1 MTIDRLSNTGLVLW
15 IVLSLCAPGRSFAAA
30 APRTPVAT
38 TPHFAFHSDF
48 AMNLNDA
55 LMAAGEARND
65 GEPGLFEQGAEAA
78 CFDALPAAQRAGWAR
93 AVDYYAEIVSPN
105 GSFSRERLL
114 PRYELAGLGEEPESP
129 EDRRFVEVTGGLRT
143 AAAPAYGACRWN
155 AQDAENR
162 RWIEELTGRLA
173 EHEQGIAE
181 RLEALY
187 GTSWDALPIPVDV
200 VETVSWSGAN
210 TLNDPSHILISTGYE
225 GRSAL
230 EAIFHEA
237 SHQLIGFDAP
247 IRRALM
253 EAADRLDV
261 TLEGRRWRDTW
272 HSVQF
277 YLTGEVVRRSLAESR
292 DRAKT
297 RALDDPNE
305 PAYSPLLYT
314 GDIYGRYHDLLERV
328 WTAYVDGERP
338 LSNAATE
345 YVRALAEAAARASRS
360 TPGR

>member
-1 MTIDRLSNTGLVLW
+1 MTRHYMMTAGLGLGMA
-15 IVLSLCAPGRSFAAA
+15 LSLLLPRGSFAEAA
-30 APRTPVAT
+30 TRTPAAT

-48 AMNLNDA
+48 AVNLNDA
-55 LMAAGEARND
+55 LMASGEARND

-78 CFDALPAAQRAGWAR
+78 CFDALPAAERAGWTR

-114 PRYELAGLGEEPESP
+114 PRYDLANLGEEPESS
-129 EDRRFVEVTGGLRT
+129 EDRRFVEVTGALRA
-143 AAAPAYGACRWN
+143 AAAPAYEACRWD

-200 VETVSWSGAN
+200 VETVSWSGGN
-210 TLNDPSHILISTGYE
+210 TLNEPSHILISTGYE

-237 SHQLIGFDAP
+237 SHQLIGFGSP
-247 IRRALM
+247 IRHALM
-253 EAADRLDV
+253 EAAERLDV

-272 HSVQF
+272 HPVQF
-277 YLTGEVVRRSLAESR
+277 YLTGEVVRRKLAMNGAE
-292 DRAKT
+292 A
-297 RALDDPNE
+297 ADDSGE
-305 PAYSPLLYT
+305 PAYRPLMYT

-338 LSNAATE
+338 LNGVATE
-345 YVRALAEAAARASRS
+345 YVRALTEESEPASDR
-360 TPGR
+360 